1 MKYSSLLLILKVLG
15 IFHTMSVTN
24 NTLNK
29 LYKSHKVVRIFS
41 VYYLIVFSQKSYEL
55 EEPIA

>member
-1 MKYSSLLLILKVLG
+1 MLTLKVLG
-15 IFHTMSVTN
+15 IFHTMSVIH

-29 LYKSHKVVRIFS
+29 LYKSHKVIRIFS

-55 EEPIA
+55 EEPIASYH